1 MRDLAAIYREHFFVE
16 TVQVNDNRLII
27 GHTWLAGADTNK
39 VFVYRCKENSEMF
52 NIYFGVIGIDYN
64 FVSRHEILQVT
75 QDEIPSSICK
85 YVPNLLIY
93 ANTNT

>member
-39 VFVYRCKENSEMF
+39 VYVHRCKINPEKF
-52 NIYFGVIGIDYN
+52 NVYFGVIGMNYN
-64 FVSRHEILQVT
+64 FVSRHEILQVN
-75 QDEIPSSICK
+75 QDEISSSICK

-93 ANTNT
+93 AHPNT

>member
-39 VFVYRCKENSEMF
+39 VFVLTEK
-52 NIYFGVIGIDYN
+52 
-64 FVSRHEILQVT
+64 
-75 QDEIPSSICK
+75 
-85 YVPNLLIY
+85 LIKWRKC
-93 ANTNT
+93 

>member
-1 MRDLAAIYREHFFVE
+1 MRYLAAIYREHPFVE

-27 GHTWLAGADTNK
+27 GHSFLPGANSNK

-52 NIYFGVIGIDYN
+52 NIYFGVIGMNYN
-64 FVSRHEILQVT
+64 FVCRHEILQVT
-75 QDEIPSSICK
+75 QDEIYSSIIK

-93 ANTNT
+93 AHPNT

>member
-75 QDEIPSSICK
+75 QDQIPSSICK

-93 ANTNT
+93 AHPNT

>member
-39 VFVYRCKENSEMF
+39 VFVHRCKINPEKF
-52 NIYFGVIGIDYN
+52 NVYFGVIGRDYN

-75 QDEIPSSICK
+75 QDEIYPSIIK

-93 ANTNT
+93 AHPNT

>member
-39 VFVYRCKENSEMF
+39 VYVHRCKINPEKF
-52 NIYFGVIGIDYN
+52 NVYFGVIGRDYN
-64 FVSRHEILQVT
+64 FVCRHEILQVSY
-75 QDEIPSSICK
+75 DEISSSIIK

-93 ANTNT
+93 AHSKT

>member
-27 GHTWLAGADTNK
+27 GHRFLPGANSNK
-39 VFVYRCKENSEMF
+39 VYVHRCKENSEMF
-52 NIYFGVIGIDYN
+52 NIYFGVIGMNYN
-64 FVSRHEILQVT
+64 FVCRHEILQVT
-75 QDEIPSSICK
+75 YDQISSSICK

-93 ANTNT
+93 ANPNT